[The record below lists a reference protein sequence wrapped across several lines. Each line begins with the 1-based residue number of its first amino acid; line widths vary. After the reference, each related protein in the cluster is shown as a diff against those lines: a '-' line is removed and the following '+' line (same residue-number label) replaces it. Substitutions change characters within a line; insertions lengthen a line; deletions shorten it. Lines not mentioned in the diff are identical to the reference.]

1 MVTEFDIIRD
11 YFFPLG
17 PQNFP
22 VSHPHW
28 QLIVGNGD
36 DCAVIQTECPL
47 VFSIDTQVD
56 QVHFLNSMH
65 PSHIAYRGLAA
76 ALSDLAAMGAEPVF
90 YTLALTLTGQ
100 ESAAW
105 IQDYV
110 SGLHTL
116 SSQLNCPLVGGDT
129 TQGSCLV
136 QTFQV
141 HGVIPEGAPI
151 TRQGAR
157 PGDKVWVTG
166 TLGDA
171 AAGLDFLTKTPAN
184 DSQSQLL
191 DRYHRPSPRIQWG
204 QAMRPLA
211 TAGIDISDGLVA
223 DLGHICE
230 RSQVGAHIHCER
242 LPLSL
247 ALRDYAQEPWRLGL
261 TGGDDY
267 ELCICLP
274 PELDVTPFPFLTEVG
289 EIVTG
294 RGVSVVHKGQEVTLN
309 SQGFDHFA
317 Q

>member
-171 AAGLDFLTKTPAN
+171 AAGAWELGAPAWSTAEPPVVPPRDTAVGLSVAAFWVAFGMAAVRKLLPQRLSASAVRSDCRVWVEAAPAARRTPAAA
-184 DSQSQLL
+184 S
-191 DRYHRPSPRIQWG
+191 
-204 QAMRPLA
+204 
-211 TAGIDISDGLVA
+211 
-223 DLGHICE
+223 
-230 RSQVGAHIHCER
+230 
-242 LPLSL
+242 
-247 ALRDYAQEPWRLGL
+247 
-261 TGGDDY
+261 
-267 ELCICLP
+267 
-274 PELDVTPFPFLTEVG
+274 
-289 EIVTG
+289 
-294 RGVSVVHKGQEVTLN
+294 
-309 SQGFDHFA
+309 
-317 Q
+317 